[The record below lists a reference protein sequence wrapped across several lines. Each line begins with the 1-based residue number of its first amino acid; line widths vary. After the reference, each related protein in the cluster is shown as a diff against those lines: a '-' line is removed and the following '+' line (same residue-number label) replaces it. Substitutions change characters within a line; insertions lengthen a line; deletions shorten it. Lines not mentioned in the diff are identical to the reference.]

1 MSKHLDENSIVNE
14 LKGGSV
20 FFQRKENLPLP
31 EPRPSGAVPTGKP
44 QRQAAGS
51 PQESPL
57 KEKIS
62 PLPESSSKVP
72 SSISGPD
79 RTHVAKNASMH
90 ARRVENV
97 IEEIRKTVKVIG
109 KSEVYVRLTPEE
121 KSQLADIVY
130 TYKRQGVKTSENE
143 VSRIALNFLLADYQA
158 DGAASI
164 LAQVIEALLA

>member
-20 FFQRKENLPLP
+20 FFQHKEDSPLAEPPPSAAIPNKEPLLP
-31 EPRPSGAVPTGKP
+31 
-44 QRQAAGS
+44 AASS
-51 PQESPL
+51 PQESPP

-72 SSISGPD
+72 SSISAPD
-79 RTHVAKNASMH
+79 STHVAENASMH
-90 ARRVENV
+90 ASKEENV

-109 KSEVYVRLTPEE
+109 KSELYVRLTPEE
-121 KSQLADIVY
+121 KSLLADIVY

-143 VSRIALNFLLADYQA
+143 VSRIALNFLTADYQA
-158 DGAASI
+158 NGAASI